1 MFRDRWMG
9 MTRTAVAAAVAVM
22 MVAPAL
28 AQNTTAGV
36 AGRVTGADGKPLAGA
51 SVIIVHQES
60 RSTNTVATD
69 SDGRYNARG
78 LRAGGPYTIT
88 ITKDGLVDK
97 REGVFLSLAEIAA
110 LDAQLGV
117 QAQTVVVTG
126 RADAAAFNRGN
137 MGTTTAIGAR
147 ELATFASIQRNLQ
160 DYARTDPRLAQTD
173 KERGEISAAG
183 QNTRYNSITIDG
195 VTTNDTFGLE
205 SNNLPTAKQP
215 ISIDAIQSVQ
225 VNLSNY
231 DVTQKGYT
239 GANINAV
246 TKSGTNEFKGSL
258 YYVWRDDSLAGKRYN
273 RVTDSYFEPAPFE
286 QSTKGFTLGGPII
299 KDRLFFF
306 GSYEE
311 FKGPPATG
319 LPAFGPLGSS
329 LTNVGISQSSID
341 SALAISRDVWGFN
354 GGTASTPGSLDLEVK
369 DTLLKLDWNI
379 SDAHRASVR
388 YAKTEQTEPFIVGF
402 SATGLSTS
410 SHWYNQIK
418 EIESLVGQWF
428 ADWTPDISTELKG
441 LAA

>member
-1 MFRDRWMG
+1 
-9 MTRTAVAAAVAVM
+9 
-22 MVAPAL
+22 
-28 AQNTTAGV
+28 
-36 AGRVTGADGKPLAGA
+36 
-51 SVIIVHQES
+51 
-60 RSTNTVATD
+60 
-69 SDGRYNARG
+69 
-78 LRAGGPYTIT
+78 
-88 ITKDGLVDK
+88 
-97 REGVFLSLAEIAA
+97 
-110 LDAQLGV
+110 
-117 QAQTVVVTG
+117 
-126 RADAAAFNRGN
+126 
-137 MGTTTAIGAR
+137 
-147 ELATFASIQRNLQ
+147 
-160 DYARTDPRLAQTD
+160 
-173 KERGEISAAG
+173 
-183 QNTRYNSITIDG
+183 
-195 VTTNDTFGLE
+195 
-205 SNNLPTAKQP
+205 
-215 ISIDAIQSVQ
+215 
-225 VNLSNY
+225 
-231 DVTQKGYT
+231 
-239 GANINAV
+239 V

-428 ADWTPDISTELKG
+428 ADWTPDISTELKVSRRDYASRPIPFTG
-441 LAA
+441 DALPQVGPALFRRSAGRHASRRQLQQPLP